1 MTMILQQLS
10 ELYDVNYVFIYKEKL
25 YEKIDEYES
34 YEENEPKYRVILDN
48 DEYDYIEDIEF
59 TKELDERVRELRQ
72 E

>member
-34 YEENEPKYRVILDN
+34 YEEDEPKYRVIFDN
-48 DEYDYIEDIEF
+48 DDYDYVEDEEL

>member
-1 MTMILQQLS
+1 MILQQLS

-34 YEENEPKYRVILDN
+34 YEENEPKYRVILD
-48 DEYDYIEDIEF
+48 DDDYDYIEDQEL